1 MNETD
6 IAWLAGLIDG
16 EGCIFMRRLSPQ
28 RQKSID
34 SRLEIHT
41 PSIRMFER
49 VTKALDDL
57 EIQYSLEIGRM
68 QKKSTRPANKIT
80 VNKKHE
86 LKNLLLL
93 IQPYLYVKLPE
104 AEVMLEYLDKACLV
118 SRYKAS
124 DVDYEYIDKLKALKK
139 IS

>member
-1 MNETD
+1 MKETD
-6 IAWLAGLIDG
+6 IAWLAGLVDG
-16 EGCIFMRRLSPQ
+16 EGCLFMRRISPQ
-28 RQKSID
+28 KQKSMEA
-34 SRLEIHT
+34 RVEIHT

-49 VTKALDDL
+49 VTRIFDGL

-68 QKKSTRPANKIT
+68 QKMSTRPANKIT

-86 LKNLLLL
+86 IKKLLLL

-104 AEVMLEYLDKACLV
+104 AEVMLEYLSKACLV
-118 SRYKAS
+118 SHYKAS

-139 IS
+139 CS